1 LCTCL
6 CPESGLLPV
15 TFDRLLREEVPEPSK
30 ALPSET
36 SHAEVLP
43 AEAEPAE
50 VPPAQ
55 AEPSEV
61 RRKLLQVQQLLPLTD
76 DDFSPR
82 SSPEWVLI

>member
-1 LCTCL
+1 VCSGL

-15 TFDRLLREEVPEPSK
+15 TFDWLLREEVPEPSK
-30 ALPSET
+30 ALPAET

-50 VPPAQ
+50 
-55 AEPSEV
+55 AESAEV
-61 RRKLLQVQQLLPLTD
+61 RRKLLQVQLLSLID

-82 SSPEWVLI
+82 SSPERGLI